1 MDKAL
6 RHRINL
12 ARSALMDQVGFF
24 EKQRGQVASEW
35 KADDSRVTFADFVIS
50 ETLQREVARVFP
62 EDAFFSEEGAIED
75 EETAL
80 ESRYSWLLDPI
91 DGTNNYALGM
101 ACSAISLAL
110 LKVGE
115 PIYGWIYD
123 GGTRELLEGGPGY
136 PLLRN
141 GRKVPALQRD
151 EKAPRIIGL
160 HFPLAPGRAA
170 ALRPLLER
178 DRIRSLGSAALHLA
192 YVALGRLDGAIDERV
207 REWDIAAAYALIG
220 AARKPIDFP
229 DGNPFPMTSF
239 CLRAA
244 PLRYVAGSEAFIAEV
259 QNWLG

>member
-6 RHRINL
+6 RHRINF
-12 ARSALMDQVGFF
+12 ARSALMEQVGFF

-50 ETLQREVARVFP
+50 ETLQKEISRAFS
-62 EDAFFSEEGAIED
+62 EDQFFSEEGGIED
-75 EETAL
+75 EETPL

-101 ACSAISLAL
+101 ASSAISLAL
-110 LKVGE
+110 LKAGE

-123 GGTRELLEGGPGY
+123 GGTRELLEGGPGC

-141 GRKVPALQRD
+141 GRKVLPLQRD
-151 EKAPRIIGL
+151 EKAPRILGL

-170 ALRPLLER
+170 ALRPLLEG
-178 DRIRSLGSAALHLA
+178 DRIRSIGSAALHLA
-192 YVALGRLDGAIDERV
+192 YVALGRLDGSIDERV
-207 REWDIAAAYALIG
+207 REWDIAAGYALVG
-220 AARKPIDFP
+220 AVRKQIHFP
-229 DGNPFPMTSF
+229 GGNPFPMTRFSP
-239 CLRAA
+239 RGG